1 MHELAEWEGNGHDE
15 AVDTVSLQ
23 HGALIV
29 PQQATL
35 SLSLFTRHDEAH
47 LGRRTGAAASSR
59 PDDQLVEI
67 LVTWVV
73 VQQCCAASLESQTQ
87 SYCNYTTNMVRSR
100 SLSNQR

>member
-15 AVDTVSLQ
+15 AVDAVSLQ
-23 HGALIV
+23 HGSLIV
-29 PQQATL
+29 PQQAAL
-35 SLSLFTRHDEAH
+35 SFSFFTRHDEAN
-47 LGRRTGAAASSR
+47 LGRGASTAASSR
-59 PDDQLVEI
+59 PDDQLVEV

-73 VQQCCAASLESQTQ
+73 VQQRCAAGLESQTQ